1 MRIILLRHFKTVNN
15 AARRIMGWG
24 DAPRAEGWEADL
36 QYVDRVLARK
46 HVQIDAFY
54 SSALGRARDTALY
67 YAEKRGQDFVRS
79 TPELNEVNY
88 GSFIELSKQR
98 VEQICPEYKT
108 DADYVFPEGESFRQ
122 MQRRSVGYIL
132 SLQTTHKHDNLL
144 VVAHAGVIRGLV
156 SHFLGLDLAANL
168 KRKVSHR
175 YIGEL
180 RIEADTCVFYDELG
194 RPSGFVKDGVIEVPW
209 QRAGV
214 HATASGNAHLAGGE
228 KHLQAV
234 PALSASTSY

>member
-1 MRIILLRHFKTVNN
+1 
-15 AARRIMGWG
+15 MGWG
-24 DAPRAEGWEADL
+24 DAPRVDGWEADL
-36 QYVDRVLARK
+36 RYVDRILARK
-46 HVQIDAFY
+46 RIQIDAFY

-67 YAEKRGQDFVRS
+67 YAEKRGQDLVRS

-88 GSFIELSKQR
+88 GRFVELSKQR
-98 VEQICPEYKT
+98 VAEICPAYKT
-108 DADYVFPEGESFRQ
+108 DADYIFPEGESFRQ
-122 MQRRSVGYIL
+122 MQRRSVGYIQ

-156 SHFLGLDLAANL
+156 SHFLGLNLEANL

-175 YIGEL
+175 YIGDL
-180 RIEADTCVFYDELG
+180 RIEADICEYYDELG

-214 HATASGNAHLAGGE
+214 HATSSGQAHLAAGE
-228 KHLQAV
+228 TRLPAV
-234 PALSASTSY
+234 AALPLSAAC